1 MRVSTGG
8 AASAAVSTKQASE
21 HGSAHPLDN
30 PVLASLT
37 GPHARFAQRRGGAV
51 RYPADVSPF
60 LAIPDEPTEQDWAD
74 IAVLAASGAVVA
86 VTGTAI
92 LLPASW
98 QAVATGEG
106 VQMTGNDVTPAPDEE
121 AVRLTRGDVPDMLAL
136 VKRTRPGPFLPRTIE
151 LGAYLG
157 IRRDGKLVSRWRA
170 RACTRPA
177 GRRSA
182 RSAPTP
188 PIAAR
193 ALPVGW
199 SAPWPMASSTGTRRR
214 SCTRPRATPTRSAS
228 MSPWASGCVGP
239 WSSRP
244 RKCLAPRR
252 HEPEPT
258 LRRWLEL
265 SEAPPADFGTAMIS
279 AFQKSMSF
287 ATLSSASLPETDR
300 RAVRTAHFAAA
311 SRGELRTVVDRV
323 PPLRQAVLA
332 HQKMDAG
339 EAVGRIVLAP

>member
-21 HGSAHPLDN
+21 HGSGHPLDN

-157 IRRDGKLVSRWRA
+157 IRRDGKLVA
-170 RACTRPA
+170 MA
-177 GRRSA
+177 GERLH
-182 RSAPTP
+182 P
-188 PIAAR
+188 P
-193 ALPVGW
+193 GW
-199 SAPWPMASSTGTRRR
+199 T
-214 SCTRPRATPTRSAS
+214 
-228 MSPWASGCVGP
+228 
-239 WSSRP
+239 
-244 RKCLAPRR
+244 
-252 HEPEPT
+252 E
-258 LRRWLEL
+258 
-265 SEAPPADFGTAMIS
+265 IS
-279 AFQKSMSF
+279 AVCTDPAYRGQG
-287 ATLSSASLPETDR
+287 LASRLV
-300 RAVRTAHFAAA
+300 RAVAHGIQHRNETPFLHAAA
-311 SRGELRTVVDRV
+311 SNTNAIRLYVSLGFRLRRTMVFQTAQV
-323 PPLRQAVLA
+323 PGTTSA
-332 HQKMDAG
+332 
-339 EAVGRIVLAP
+339 